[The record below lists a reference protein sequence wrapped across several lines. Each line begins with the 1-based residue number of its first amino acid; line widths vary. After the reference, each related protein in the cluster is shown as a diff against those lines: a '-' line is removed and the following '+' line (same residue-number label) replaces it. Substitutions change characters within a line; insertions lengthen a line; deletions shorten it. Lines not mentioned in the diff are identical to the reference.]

1 MFGKQSNNEQVS
13 LSAASLRPFER
24 YFDEIDT
31 EPKAYWLGFILA
43 DGCVLWNEK
52 TGNYGLQVVLQSGDI
67 DHLCMLESDLGGS
80 RRPRID
86 TRTDS
91 AKLMWYSK
99 YLAQRLIVHGILAR
113 KSEREDLSVPQFPQ
127 NLARHF
133 WRGYFDGDG
142 SLTIQVLGPNLSLNY
157 RVSLAGS
164 RPVLEEFQN
173 WAEAE
178 AGIRRQKIITARN
191 SHGDSKTCVFYLGGN
206 RQVAA
211 LTTGLYRDCSRMLK
225 RKYQVHLALLEQNA
239 RTRPSYARVYAP
251 KE

>member
-1 MFGKQSNNEQVS
+1 MYGKQVINEQ
-13 LSAASLRPFER
+13 LPQSAGLLRPFER

-43 DGCVLWNEK
+43 DGCVLWSEK

-67 DHLCMLESDLGGS
+67 DHLRMLESDFGGS
-80 RRPRID
+80 RYPHIN
-86 TRTDS
+86 TRTNS

-99 YLAQRLIVHGILAR
+99 YLARRLIDRGIPPR
-113 KSEREDLSVPQFPQ
+113 KSGVEDLTIPQFPKS
-127 NLARHF
+127 LARHF
-133 WRGYFDGDG
+133 WRGLFDGDG
-142 SLTIQVLGPNLSLNY
+142 SLTIQVLGPNLGLNY

-164 RPVLEEFQN
+164 RVLLGEIQN

-178 AGIRRQKIITARN
+178 LGIRRQKIMTARN
-191 SHGDSKTCVFYLGGN
+191 SQGDSKTCVLYLGGN

-211 LTTGLYRDCSRMLK
+211 LTTGLYRDCTRMLK
-225 RKYQVHLALLEQNA
+225 RKYEVHLALVEQNA
-239 RTRPSYARVYAP
+239 RTRPSYSRVYAP